1 MRCRIVY
8 PAWFSP
14 AGTTRT
20 VVERVAAGL
29 GEIGGHCDLL
39 EHPPE
44 GEVSLPAGA
53 LLVAGAPV
61 YAGRLPAIAAQ
72 RFSMLK
78 GNGTPAVALAVYGNR
93 EYEDALLELCDIL
106 EGNGFWIAAA
116 GAAVGQH
123 SIFPNTAAGRPDEAD
138 LARLDDF
145 ARSCVQK
152 LEASAGT
159 KARPAVKGT
168 FPYRKPAN
176 VSFYPV
182 GSERCTG
189 CGACSRICPA
199 GAIDPAR
206 PRETDKERCIPCGA
220 CIRVCPTGARAFRG
234 PVYTAAKEGFGLLY
248 KVRKEPE
255 FFL

>member
-1 MRCRIVY
+1 MRCRTVY

-20 VVERVAAGL
+20 VVERVCAGL
-29 GEIGGHCDLL
+29 GEIGGHCDLQ

-78 GNGTPAVALAVYGNR
+78 GNDTPAVALAVYGNR

-106 EGNGFWIAAA
+106 EGNGFWIVAA

-138 LARLDDF
+138 LAKLDDF
-145 ARSCVQK
+145 AR
-152 LEASAGT
+152 
-159 KARPAVKGT
+159 
-168 FPYRKPAN
+168 
-176 VSFYPV
+176 SFYPV

-255 FFL
+255 FFF